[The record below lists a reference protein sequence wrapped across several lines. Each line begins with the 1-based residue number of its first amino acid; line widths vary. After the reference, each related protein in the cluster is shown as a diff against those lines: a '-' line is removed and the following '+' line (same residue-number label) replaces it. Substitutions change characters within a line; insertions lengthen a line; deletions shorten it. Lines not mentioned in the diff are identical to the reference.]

1 MSVADTEAAGPVEPA
16 VVARGIA
23 MTGRWGTGFGP
34 LDIDIA
40 AGGVT
45 VLVGGRQRLSSTAL
59 LLTLAGRMSPL
70 QGMVSVLGHTGAA
83 QIFRVSTAAALD
95 GLDTIDGSVT
105 VTDVVTEQMRWNAP
119 WYRVIHRAGS
129 REVDAM
135 CRSVF
140 GSLPS
145 PPGSAF
151 VGELSE
157 LDQILLRIA
166 LANTRWRPMLV
177 VGNLHQVSSSRCRD
191 ILLCR
196 LADLGCN
203 QTVITAA
210 PDEVSNE
217 CVRAQIRVGDPAV
230 GGCDR
235 QTVE

>member
-1 MSVADTEAAGPVEPA
+1 MSVADTEAADPVAPA

-23 MTGRWGTGFGP
+23 MTGRWGTVFGP
-34 LDIDIA
+34 LDLAIPT
-40 AGGVT
+40 GGVT
-45 VLVGGRQRLSSTAL
+45 VLVGPKGLGCTAL
-59 LLTLAGRMSPL
+59 LLTLAGRMRPL
-70 QGMVSVLGHTGAA
+70 RGTVTVLGKAGAS
-83 QIFRVSTAAALD
+83 QIFRTATPAAIGD
-95 GLDTIDGSVT
+95 LDTVTDSVT

-119 WYRVIHRAGS
+119 WYRAVHRAGG

-157 LDQILLRIA
+157 LDRVLLRIA
-166 LANTRWRPMLV
+166 LANSRWRPLLV
-177 VGNLHQVSSSRCRD
+177 VGSLHQVSSRWCRD
-191 ILLCR
+191 LLLWR
-196 LADLGCN
+196 LADLGRS

-217 CVRAQIRVGDPAV
+217 CVRAQIRVGDPAAGV
-230 GGCDR
+230 CDG
-235 QTVE
+235 QAGE